1 MRSSTRGFWPVAL
14 LFIVPFVVG
23 APSAVGAQDAREEK
37 PDPDR
42 GLPLEPARWARFTA
56 SEGTWISLDVSPD
69 GSTIAFD
76 LLGDLYTIPAEG
88 GQATRLT
95 SGLAHDMQPR
105 FSPDGQRL
113 AFVSDRSGDDNV
125 WLMPATG
132 GEPTQLTKGIGSRF
146 LSPEWMPDGKY
157 VMVARAGG
165 GFFGLEKLWLYH
177 VDGGT
182 GLQMVGGPALV
193 PGAPISFASFSQR
206 LMGPAVSPDGRYI
219 WHSQRSGTWEYNA
232 IFPQYQLW
240 VYDRQSGTRT
250 PMSNRYGSAFRPAV
264 SPDGALLAYGSRDDA
279 DTGIRL
285 RELASG
291 EERWLAYPVQRDD
304 QESTANMDVLPG
316 YSFTP
321 DSDALVISYGGRIW
335 RVPVDGSE
343 PTEIPFTAD
352 VEVAIGPEVE
362 FEYPIEDTPVFTV
375 KQIRDARTSPD
386 GSRVAFTALDRLY
399 VADLSAN
406 GADDADTGGAPEE
419 AASEPRR
426 LTDDE
431 VGEFQPVWS
440 PDGRWIAYVTWDDDA
455 GDGHIRRVPAEG
467 GNATTLTTAPA
478 YYQQLAWSPDG
489 ERIVA
494 VRAARRHLQE
504 AVDPFIGGL
513 DSEFV
518 WIPAD
523 GGDATVIGPTAG
535 RRLPH
540 FATDPERIYY
550 YGLGRG
556 DPIPGSPAPGPRSL
570 ALSSARWDDTDHK
583 LHIRIVSRFDQDAGG
598 VAPGYDLSETSDL
611 VMPQQFNDDE
621 PREFVIQRSAGIV
634 QMAPEGDLAMAYIGR
649 DVYVVTVPNMGATLP
664 VVDVFKPDSAAVPV
678 RKLNDLGGEFPAWG
692 ADGRTVTW
700 SLGNA
705 LFTYDLE
712 AAANDLEYEP
722 AEQWID
728 VVAERD
734 IPQGTVVLRGA
745 RVITMDGD
753 QVVEN
758 ADVVVENNRIASVS
772 AGAGD
777 VPEGATVVDVTGK
790 TIVPGF
796 VDTHAHMWNLWGLHW
811 ARPWIYQANLAYGV
825 TTTRDPQTATTDVLS
840 YEDMVRAGKM
850 VGPRVYHTGPG
861 VFSGDAVRSYE
872 HAVDVLRKYSDYY
885 DTKTFK
891 MYMSGNRRQR
901 QWLIMAARELELMPT
916 TEGGLDYRLNMTH
929 AMDGYPGIE
938 HSMPIIPAYDDVVRL
953 FAESGTV
960 NSPTLLVSYGGPWAE
975 NYFYTKED
983 VFGDEKLT
991 HFTPKR
997 ELDFKARRLQT
1008 TGPGRGGWFM
1018 DEEYAFAKHSGWL
1031 VQLVEG
1037 GGKTGVG
1044 SHGQLQGL
1052 GYHWE
1057 LWALQSGGMDE
1068 HDALRAAT
1076 IMGAEAIGLGRD
1088 LGSVE
1093 PGKLADLVIL
1103 DANPLDDIRNTN
1115 TVDKVMMNGRLYD
1128 GDTLDELWPRQRPA
1142 PMEPWRNT
1150 APDVRAGIRQVAEEA
1165 DDSGSSD
1172 AGNSDAG
1179 TSDAGSPGE
1188 AR

>member
-1 MRSSTRGFWPVAL
+1 MRFTNRGLWLVAL
-14 LFIVPFVVG
+14 LFLV
-23 APSAVGAQDAREEK
+23 PSAVAAQDAREEK

-56 SEGTWISLDVSPD
+56 TEGTWISLDVSPD

-76 LLGDLYTIPAEG
+76 LLGDLYTMPAEG

-105 FSPDGQRL
+105 FSPDGERL

-157 VMVARAGG
+157 VVVSRAGG

-182 GLQMVGGPALV
+182 GLQMVGGPAPVL
-193 PGAPISFASFSQR
+193 GAPISFASFSQR

-219 WHSQRSGTWEYNA
+219 WHAQRSGTWEYNA

-321 DSDALVISYGGRIW
+321 ESDALVVSYGGRIW

-399 VADLSAN
+399 VADLAADGSDAE
-406 GADDADTGGAPEE
+406 GADAVGA
-419 AASEPRR
+419 PRR

-440 PDGRWIAYVTWDDDA
+440 PDGRMVAYVTWDDDA
-455 GDGHIRRVPAEG
+455 GEGQIRRVPIEG
-467 GNATTLTTAPA
+467 GSAITLTTAPA
-478 YYQQLAWSPDG
+478 YYQQLAWSPNG

-494 VRAARRHLQE
+494 VRASRRHLQE

-540 FATDPERIYY
+540 FTADPERIYY
-550 YGLGRG
+550 YGVGQG
-556 DPIPGSPAPGPRSL
+556 DPAPGSPGSGPRSL
-570 ALSSARWDDTDHK
+570 ALSSARWDDTDRK
-583 LHIRIVSRFDQDAGG
+583 LHIRIVSRLDQDAGG
-598 VAPGYDLSETSDL
+598 VPPGYALSEHSHL
-611 VMPQQFNDDE
+611 VMPQRFDE
-621 PREFVIQRSAGIV
+621 DQPREFVIRRSAGIV
-634 QMAPEGDLAMAYIGR
+634 QMAPEGDQALAYIGR
-649 DVYVVTVPNMGATLP
+649 DVYTVTVPDMGATLP

-692 ADGRTVTW
+692 AGGRTVTW

-712 AAANDLEYEP
+712 AAAGDLEYEP
-722 AEQWID
+722 SEQWID
-728 VVAERD
+728 VEADRD

-753 QVVEN
+753 QIVEN

-772 AGAGD
+772 AGAGEA
-777 VPEGATVVDVTGK
+777 PEGATVIDVAGK

-811 ARPWIYQANLAYGV
+811 ARPWLYQANLAYGV

-938 HSMPIIPAYDDVVRL
+938 HSMPIVPAYHDVVRL

-975 NYFYTKED
+975 NYFYTRED

-1018 DEEYAFAKHSGWL
+1018 DEEYAFAKHSRWL
-1031 VQLVEG
+1031 VDLVEG

-1068 HDALRAAT
+1068 HEALRAAT

-1093 PGKLADLVIL
+1093 AGKLADLVIL

-1150 APDVRAGIRQVAEEA
+1150 APNTRAGIRQA
-1165 DDSGSSD
+1165 DD
-1172 AGNSDAG
+1172 AETGN
-1179 TSDAGSPGE
+1179 PGE

>member
-1 MRSSTRGFWPVAL
+1 MRFSNCGLWAVAIFSL
-14 LFIVPFVVG
+14 VPF
-23 APSAVGAQDAREEK
+23 AAGAQDAREEK

-42 GLPLEPARWARFTA
+42 GLPMEPARWARFTTD
-56 SEGTWISLDVSPD
+56 EGTWISLDVSPD
-69 GSTIAFD
+69 GNTIAFD

-88 GQATRLT
+88 GHAVRLT
-95 SGLAHDMQPR
+95 SGIAHDMQPR

-113 AFVSDRSGDDNV
+113 VFVSDRSGDDNV
-125 WLMPATG
+125 WLMPAAG
-132 GEPTQLTKGIGSRF
+132 GEPVQLTKGIGSRF

-157 VMVARAGG
+157 VVVSRAAR
-165 GFFGLEKLWLYH
+165 FFGLEKLWLYH

-182 GLQMVGGPALV
+182 GLQMVGGPAQV

-206 LMGPAVSPDGRYI
+206 LMGPAVGPDGRYV

-352 VEVAIGPEVE
+352 VEAAIGPEVE

-399 VADLSAN
+399 VADLSAD
-406 GADDADTGGAPEE
+406 GSSA
-419 AASEPRR
+419 PRR

-440 PDGRWIAYVTWDDDA
+440 PDGRWVAYVTWDDDA
-455 GDGHIRRVPAEG
+455 GEGHVRRVPAEG
-467 GNATTLTTAPA
+467 GSPTTLTTAPA
-478 YYQQLAWSPDG
+478 YYQQLAWAPNG

-494 VRAARRHLQE
+494 FRASRRHLQE

-518 WIPAD
+518 WVPAD
-523 GGDATVIGPTAG
+523 GGGATVIGPTAG

-540 FATDPERIYY
+540 FTADPDRIYY
-550 YGLGRG
+550 YGVGQG
-556 DPIPGSPAPGPRSL
+556 DPTPGSPGPGPRSL
-570 ALSSARWDDTDHK
+570 ALSSARWDDTDRR
-583 LHIRIVSRFDQDAGG
+583 LHVRIVSRLDPEAGS
-598 VAPGYDLSETSDL
+598 VAPGYAVSEASDL
-611 VMPQQFNDDE
+611 VMPQQFDEDE
-621 PREFVIQRSAGIV
+621 PREFVIRRSAGIV
-634 QMAPEGDLAMAYIGR
+634 QMAPEGDQAMAYIGR
-649 DVYVVTVPNMGATLP
+649 DVYLVTVPDMGATLP
-664 VVDVFKPDSAAVPV
+664 TVDVFKLDSAAVPV

-692 ADGRTVTW
+692 AGGRTVTW

-712 AAANDLEYEP
+712 TAAGDPEYEA
-722 AEQWID
+722 AEQRIA
-728 VVAERD
+728 VGAERD
-734 IPQGTVVLRGA
+734 VPQGTVVLRGA

-753 QVVEN
+753 RIVEN

-777 VPEGATVVDVTGK
+777 APEGAEVIDVTGK

-938 HSMPIIPAYDDVVRL
+938 HSMPIVPAYDDVVRL

-975 NYFYTKED
+975 NYFYTSED

-997 ELDFKARRLQT
+997 ELDTKARRLQT
-1008 TGPGRGGWFM
+1008 SGPGRGGWFM
-1018 DEEYAFAKHSGWL
+1018 DEEYAFRKHSGWL
-1031 VQLVEG
+1031 TQLVEG

-1093 PGKLADLVIL
+1093 AGKLADLVIL

-1128 GDTLDELWPRQRPA
+1128 GDTLDELWPRRRPA

-1150 APDVRAGIRQVAEEA
+1150 APDARAGIRQVGE
-1165 DDSGSSD
+1165 
-1172 AGNSDAG
+1172 GN
-1179 TSDAGSPGE
+1179 PGE